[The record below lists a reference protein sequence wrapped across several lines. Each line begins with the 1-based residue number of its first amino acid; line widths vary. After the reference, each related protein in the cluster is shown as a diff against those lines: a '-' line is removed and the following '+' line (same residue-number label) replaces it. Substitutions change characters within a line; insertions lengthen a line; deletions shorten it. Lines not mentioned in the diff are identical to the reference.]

1 MRFDLT
7 DLRLFIAV
15 VRSGSITRGA
25 EAMNLALASASQRIS
40 GMEATLGVPL
50 LERTA
55 RGVRPTPAGAALL
68 RHAQDILLRAD
79 RMASELRGFST
90 GQRGRVRLLSNTGA
104 LLGIVPRLLRGFLL
118 AHPGLDVEIEEHPSV
133 EIVRLVTEGA
143 AELGIVADVV
153 DPGALHLHRLE
164 EDQLVVVAGATH
176 DFADRAEIGFGEVAR
191 EPLIGLLD
199 AALEQHLVE
208 HAARRGVGLNH
219 RIRLRSVGAIG
230 RMIEAGVGVAILPK
244 SVFVEMEGMGVRAV
258 PLSEAWAQRHL
269 ALCMRNP
276 VDLTP
281 HARLLMEHINAV
293 AGASGLNPTDISR
306 SGG

>member
-25 EAMNLALASASQRIS
+25 ETMNLALASASQRIS

-50 LERTA
+50 LERAA

-90 GQRGRVRLLSNTGA
+90 GRRGRVRLLSNTGA
-104 LLGIVPRLLRGFLL
+104 LLGIVPRLLRSFLVM
-118 AHPGLDVEIEEHPSV
+118 HPGLDVEIEEHPSV

-143 AELGIVADVV
+143 AELGVVADVV

-164 EDQLVVVAGATH
+164 EDQL
-176 DFADRAEIGFGEVAR
+176 
-191 EPLIGLLD
+191 
-199 AALEQHLVE
+199 
-208 HAARRGVGLNH
+208 
-219 RIRLRSVGAIG
+219 
-230 RMIEAGVGVAILPK
+230 
-244 SVFVEMEGMGVRAV
+244 
-258 PLSEAWAQRHL
+258 
-269 ALCMRNP
+269 
-276 VDLTP
+276 
-281 HARLLMEHINAV
+281 
-293 AGASGLNPTDISR
+293 
-306 SGG
+306 